1 MSVDFRVVMV
11 CSLVAV
17 LESLRPVVTVLADV
31 AENLQKREAELSVL
45 DAEYDHLVE
54 EEFAKARV
62 AGEIGEMFLL
72 TVVQVSERIN

>member
-1 MSVDFRVVMV
+1 
-11 CSLVAV
+11 
-17 LESLRPVVTVLADV
+17 
-31 AENLQKREAELSVL
+31 L

>member
-11 CSLVAV
+11 KF

-31 AENLQKREAELSVL
+31 AENLQKLEAEPGVL

-54 EEFAKARV
+54 EESAKARV